1 MAKQKYPKIV
11 VGPCVVAFTYLDK
24 PDTGNKFSD
33 DKFKATL
40 VFDSKAELK
49 DAEKAAKEAQS
60 MEWGKKIPK
69 GLLSPFINGDDTTTE
84 DFAGKVIIRAKSKFE
99 PTLIDA
105 MRQPLPDGVTIN
117 SGDLVK
123 ASLIAFPYTN
133 GKNKGVTF
141 QLRGVQLLEKR
152 SGFDATDDFDDEENY
167 ATPETAGGG
176 KSGGDADDF

>member
-1 MAKQKYPKIV
+1 
-11 VGPCVVAFTYLDK
+11 
-24 PDTGNKFSD
+24 
-33 DKFKATL
+33 
-40 VFDSKAELK
+40 
-49 DAEKAAKEAQS
+49 
-60 MEWGKKIPK
+60 
-69 GLLSPFINGDDTTTE
+69 
-84 DFAGKVIIRAKSKFE
+84 
-99 PTLIDA
+99 
-105 MRQPLPDGVTIN
+105 MRQPLPEGVTIN

-167 ATPETAGGG
+167 STPETAGGG